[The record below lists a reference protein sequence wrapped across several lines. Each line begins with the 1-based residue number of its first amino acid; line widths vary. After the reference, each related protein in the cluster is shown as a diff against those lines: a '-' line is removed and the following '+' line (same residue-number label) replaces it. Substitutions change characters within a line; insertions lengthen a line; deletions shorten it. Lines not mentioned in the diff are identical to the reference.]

1 MSVEPT
7 AVIIVKT
14 MMFITKEFV
23 FPEDV
28 QGLLAMKILILM
40 SKKLKIVLSAVQKEN
55 VRKRDCVC

>member
-1 MSVEPT
+1 MAQMSVEPT

-28 QGLLAMKILILM
+28 QGLLAMKILM
-40 SKKLKIVLSAVQKEN
+40 EMNRKFKIVLMAVQKEN
-55 VRKRDCVC
+55 V